1 MSSIHHNNTIKEN
14 KISENGKSLI
24 LPTNTNDIKN
34 VNKILYESKKD
45 QKPKEN
51 SNNEIEKSKENSQA
65 KENSISKEKTN
76 DQNNKSLNKIILKDI
91 DPNNNKKEDNNNNT
105 NSNNNKNQ
113 NIDNNPQEKIS
124 NTPNLIIENNQLN
137 TPQPSNNQNNK
148 ISQEVNS
155 NSSHSSNDQAASSA
169 TTETE
174 SNSIYKTYLPVSLFI
189 INNNQKSNEL
199 KLATCIFCKGIAHD
213 ALLEEGNCS
222 TVCCKQCYDIY
233 CKLPSTSKKK
243 VYNKNSNNILNRL
256 ILNYKIHCKN
266 NSCKWEGLLKDL
278 DSHLNTDCSKQVINC
293 TNEGCNEQ
301 FLRENLESHL
311 KICNYVL
318 VECIHCHKKFP
329 KIGLNAHFDICEEK
343 LIECPLK
350 CGEKI
355 QRKKIEEHEK
365 IECKKLIINCIYKDY
380 GCDFQIERDKMNL
393 HYKEKDHVI
402 FVANVFNEKFKKVD
416 KKLSE
421 IKKCIELQESE
432 EDININEN
440 YNKDKNKKDNTNN
453 NENNNGNNNNSNNN
467 NNNNNNINNNSNNI
481 NNNEKITRKKR
492 HREGN
497 LN

>member
-1 MSSIHHNNTIKEN
+1 MSSIHLNNSIKEN
-14 KISENGKSLI
+14 KISENCKSLI
-24 LPTNTNDIKN
+24 LPTNNNDIKN
-34 VNKILYESKKD
+34 VNKILCESKKD
-45 QKPKEN
+45 SQKPKE
-51 SNNEIEKSKENSQA
+51 NNEIEKSKENSQ
-65 KENSISKEKTN
+65 SKEKSN
-76 DQNNKSLNKIILKDI
+76 DKSLNKIILKDI
-91 DPNNNKKEDNNNNT
+91 DPNNNNKNEENNNN
-105 NSNNNKNQ
+105 NDNNKNST
-113 NIDNNPQEKIS
+113 NHENNQEKTT
-124 NTPNLIIENNQLN
+124 NTPNLTLENNQLN
-137 TPQPSNNQNNK
+137 TPQPSNSNNK
-148 ISQEVNS
+148 ISQELNS
-155 NSSHSSNDQAASSA
+155 NSSLSSA
-169 TTETE
+169 EQTTTEKEKE
-174 SNSIYKTYLPVSLFI
+174 SEQNSIYKTYLPVSLFI
-189 INNNQKSNEL
+189 INSNQKSNEL

-278 DSHLNTDCSKQVINC
+278 DNHLNSDCSKQIIKC

-301 FLRENLESHL
+301 FLRENLDSHL

-355 QRKKIEEHEK
+355 QRKKIAEHEK
-365 IECKKLIINCIYKDY
+365 NECKKLVINCIYKDY
-380 GCDFQIERDKMNL
+380 GCEFQIERDKMNA

-402 FVANVFNEKFKKVD
+402 YVANVFNEKFIKVD

-440 YNKDKNKKDNTNN
+440 YNKDKNKKDNNENNKKDN
-453 NENNNGNNNNSNNN
+453 NENNKKDNNENNSNNN
-467 NNNNNNINNNSNNI
+467 N
-481 NNNEKITRKKR
+481 EKIIRKKR
-492 HREGN
+492 HRDGN
-497 LN
+497 

>member
-1 MSSIHHNNTIKEN
+1 MSSVHINNTIKEN
-14 KISENGKSLI
+14 KISENCKSLI
-24 LPTNTNDIKN
+24 LPTNNNDIKN

-45 QKPKEN
+45 SQKPKE
-51 SNNEIEKSKENSQA
+51 NNEIEKSKENSQL
-65 KENSISKEKTN
+65 KEKSN
-76 DQNNKSLNKIILKDI
+76 DKSLNKLILKDI
-91 DPNNNKKEDNNNNT
+91 DPNNNNKNEENNNN
-105 NSNNNKNQ
+105 NNDNNKNST
-113 NIDNNPQEKIS
+113 NHENNQEKIT
-124 NTPNLIIENNQLN
+124 NTPNLTLENNQLN
-137 TPQPSNNQNNK
+137 TPQPSNSNNK
-148 ISQEVNS
+148 ISQELNS
-155 NSSHSSNDQAASSA
+155 NSSLSSA
-169 TTETE
+169 EQTTTTTEKEKE
-174 SNSIYKTYLPVSLFI
+174 SEQNSIYKTYLPVSLFI
-189 INNNQKSNEL
+189 INSNQKSNEL

-278 DSHLNTDCSKQVINC
+278 DNHLNSDCLKQIIKC

-329 KIGLNAHFDICEEK
+329 KIRLNAHFDICEEK

-355 QRKKIEEHEK
+355 QRKKITEHEK
-365 IECKKLIINCIYKDY
+365 NECKKLVINCIYKEY
-380 GCDFQIERDKMNL
+380 GCEFQIERDKMNA

-402 FVANVFNEKFKKVD
+402 YVANVFNEKFKKVD
-416 KKLSE
+416 KKLSD

-440 YNKDKNKKDNTNN
+440 YNKDKNNNKKDNNENNKKDN
-453 NENNNGNNNNSNNN
+453 NENNN
-467 NNNNNNINNNSNNI
+467 
-481 NNNEKITRKKR
+481 NNNEKIIRKKR
-492 HREGN
+492 HRDGN
-497 LN
+497 

>member
-14 KISENGKSLI
+14 KISENCKSLI
-24 LPTNTNDIKN
+24 LPTNPNDIKN

-45 QKPKEN
+45 SQKPKE
-51 SNNEIEKSKENSQA
+51 NEIEKSKENQ
-65 KENSISKEKTN
+65 SKEKTN
-76 DQNNKSLNKIILKDI
+76 DQNNKSLSKIILKDI
-91 DPNNNKKEDNNNNT
+91 DPNNNKNEDNNNN
-105 NSNNNKNQ
+105 NNNKNQ
-113 NIDNNPQEKIS
+113 ISNENNQDKNL

-137 TPQPSNNQNNK
+137 TPQPSNNK
-148 ISQEVNS
+148 NS
-155 NSSHSSNDQAASSA
+155 PEANSSLSNNDQAS
-169 TTETE
+169 TETE
-174 SNSIYKTYLPVSLFI
+174 QNSIYKTYLPVSLFI

-266 NSCKWEGLLKDL
+266 NLCKWEGLLKDL
-278 DSHLNTDCSKQVINC
+278 DNHLNTECSKQIINC

-355 QRKKIEEHEK
+355 QRKRIEEHEK

-380 GCDFQIERDKMNL
+380 GCEFQVERDKMNL

-402 FVANVFNEKFKKVD
+402 YVANVFNEKFKIVD
-416 KKLSE
+416 KKLSD

-440 YNKDKNKKDNTNN
+440 YNKDKNNKKDNNNKN
-453 NENNNGNNNNSNNN
+453 NENNKNNDNKNNDNNN
-467 NNNNNNINNNSNNI
+467 NNN
-481 NNNEKITRKKR
+481 EKVTRKKR

-497 LN
+497 SN